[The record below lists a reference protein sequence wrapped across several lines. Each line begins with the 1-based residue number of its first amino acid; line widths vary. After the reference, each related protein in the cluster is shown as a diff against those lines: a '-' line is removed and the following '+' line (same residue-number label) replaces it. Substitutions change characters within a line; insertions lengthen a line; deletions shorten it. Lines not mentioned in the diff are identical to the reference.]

1 MGRLPKP
8 DVIKKAQG
16 TLQKCRA
23 NRQQL
28 QVNGNL
34 PVQPPTELTKDA
46 RAAWE
51 LAITCAPE
59 SLLTAL
65 DHSLLERWCRNYA
78 LYRKLQADV
87 DRHGWIDIKGKPRPS
102 FTALIKI
109 QAALAQCEQQL
120 GFTLV
125 SRCKMQAPAKEDSKS
140 NEFDDL

>member
-16 TLQKCRA
+16 TLQKFRA

-28 QVNGNL
+28 QVNGKL

-46 RAAWE
+46 RSAWE

-87 DRHGWIDIKGKPRPS
+87 DRYGWIDEDGNTRPG
-102 FTALIKI
+102 FNALIKL

-120 GFTLV
+120 GFTPV
-125 SRCKMQAPAKEDSKS
+125 ARCKMKAPTKEESKK

>member
-28 QVNGNL
+28 QIDGKL
-34 PVQPPTELTKDA
+34 PIQPPTELTKDA

-65 DHSLLERWCRNYA
+65 DHSLLERGCRNYA

-87 DRHGWIDIKGKPRPS
+87 DRYGWIDEEGNTRPA
-102 FTALIKI
+102 FNALIKL

-120 GFTLV
+120 GFTPV
-125 SRCKMQAPAKEDSKS
+125 ARCKMKAPVKEESKK

>member
-28 QVNGNL
+28 QVNGRL
-34 PVQPPTELTKDA
+34 PSQPPTELTKDA

-51 LAITCAPE
+51 LAIACAPE
-59 SLLTAL
+59 SLLTAI

-78 LYRKLQADV
+78 LYRKLQKDV
-87 DRHGWIDIKGKPRPS
+87 DRNGWVDEDGSTRPA
-102 FTALIKI
+102 FNALIKL

-120 GFTLV
+120 GFTPV
-125 SRCKMQAPAKEDSKS
+125 SRCKMKAPTQEESKK

>member
-28 QVNGNL
+28 QVNGKL

-46 RAAWE
+46 RSAWE

-87 DRHGWIDIKGKPRPS
+87 DRYGWIDEDGNTRPG
-102 FTALIKI
+102 FNALIKL

-120 GFTLV
+120 GFTPV
-125 SRCKMQAPAKEDSKS
+125 ARSKMKAPTKEESKK

>member
-28 QVNGNL
+28 QVNGKL
-34 PVQPPTELTKDA
+34 PVQTPTELTKDS
-46 RAAWE
+46 RSAWE
-51 LAITCAPE
+51 LAITCAQE
-59 SLLTAL
+59 RLLTAL

-87 DRHGWIDIKGKPRPS
+87 DRYGWIDEDGNTRPG
-102 FTALIKI
+102 FNALIKL

-120 GFTLV
+120 GFTPV
-125 SRCKMQAPAKEDSKS
+125 ARCKMKAPTKEESKK

>member
-23 NRQQL
+23 NRRQL

-59 SLLTAL
+59 SLLTVL

-87 DRHGWIDIKGKPRPS
+87 DRHGWVDIKGKPRPS

-120 GFTLV
+120 GFTPV

>member
-23 NRQQL
+23 NRRQL

-51 LAITCAPE
+51 LAIMCAPE

-87 DRHGWIDIKGKPRPS
+87 DRHGWVDIKGKPRPS

-120 GFTLV
+120 GFTPV

>member
-8 DVIKKAQG
+8 DAIKKAQG

-28 QVNGNL
+28 QVNGKL

-46 RAAWE
+46 RSAWE

-65 DHSLLERWCRNYA
+65 DHSPLERWCRNYA

-87 DRHGWIDIKGKPRPS
+87 DRYGWIDEDGNTRPG
-102 FTALIKI
+102 FNALIKL

-120 GFTLV
+120 GFTPV
-125 SRCKMQAPAKEDSKS
+125 ARCKMKAPTKEESKK